1 MTHRLLTIFLALLL
15 AGPVSAQTAVPQN
28 REQVKMSFSPLV
40 KRAAP
45 AVVNVFS
52 RRVVRTQ
59 ASPLFND
66 PIFRQFFG
74 NNGPFGLQKERVEQ
88 SLGSGVIVGAD
99 GTVVTN
105 HHVIKDA
112 QEIRVVLADRREFD
126 AKVLLSD
133 QRTDLAVLKI
143 DAPREQLPM
152 LVLGDSDRVEVG
164 DLVLAIG
171 NPFGVGQTV
180 TSGIVSA
187 VARTAV
193 GVGDFRSFI
202 QTDAAINPGNSGGA
216 LIDLDGRLVG
226 INTAI
231 YSQSGGSIGIGFA
244 IPAALVRTILDGA
257 LHGGRIVR
265 PWLGAGGQSV
275 TSDIAQGLKMQHPG
289 GVLINEV
296 TPGGPAAQA
305 GLAVGDVVL
314 AIEGHEVDDSD
325 GMRFRLATMPATG
338 PAKLTVWRGGQRRE
352 VTAMLVPPPETPPR
366 NMVDM
371 KGQEPFAGATVGNL
385 NPAFVEELGLP
396 GNSKGVVVDKVTPG
410 TPAAQLGLQRGD
422 VIAGINDRNVETV
435 ARLQEALGSIN
446 GPWKLAIK
454 RGDKVLTV
462 VVRR

>member
-1 MTHRLLTIFLALLL
+1 MIYRLLTILLALVLS
-15 AGPVSAQTAVPQN
+15 GPVSAQTAVPQS
-28 REQVKMSFSPLV
+28 REQVKLSFSPVV

-52 RRVVRTQ
+52 KRVVRAQ

-88 SLGSGVIVGAD
+88 SLGSGVIVGSD
-99 GTVVTN
+99 GVIVTN

-112 QEIRVVLADRREFD
+112 QEIRVVLSDRREFD
-126 AKVLLSD
+126 AKLLLSD

-143 DAPREQLPM
+143 EALKEQLPM
-152 LVLGDSDRVEVG
+152 LPMGDSDGVEVG

-244 IPAALVRTILDGA
+244 IPTALVRTILDGA

-265 PWLGAGGQSV
+265 QIGRAHV
-275 TSDIAQGLKMQHPG
+275 
-289 GVLINEV
+289 
-296 TPGGPAAQA
+296 
-305 GLAVGDVVL
+305 
-314 AIEGHEVDDSD
+314 
-325 GMRFRLATMPATG
+325 
-338 PAKLTVWRGGQRRE
+338 
-352 VTAMLVPPPETPPR
+352 
-366 NMVDM
+366 
-371 KGQEPFAGATVGNL
+371 
-385 NPAFVEELGLP
+385 
-396 GNSKGVVVDKVTPG
+396 
-410 TPAAQLGLQRGD
+410 
-422 VIAGINDRNVETV
+422 
-435 ARLQEALGSIN
+435 
-446 GPWKLAIK
+446 
-454 RGDKVLTV
+454 
-462 VVRR
+462 

>member
-1 MTHRLLTIFLALLL
+1 MIYRLLTILLALVLS
-15 AGPVSAQTAVPQN
+15 GPVSAQTAVPQS
-28 REQVKMSFSPLV
+28 REQVKLSFSPVV

-52 RRVVRTQ
+52 KRVVRAQ

-88 SLGSGVIVGAD
+88 SLGSGVIVGSD
-99 GTVVTN
+99 GVIVTN

-112 QEIRVVLADRREFD
+112 QEIRVVLSDRREFD
-126 AKVLLSD
+126 AKLLLSD

-143 DAPREQLPM
+143 EALKEQLPM
-152 LVLGDSDRVEVG
+152 LPMGDSDGVEVG

-244 IPAALVRTILDGA
+244 IPTALVRTILDGA

-296 TPGGPAAQA
+296 TPGGPAAKA

-314 AIEGHEVDDSD
+314 AIEGHEVDDTD
-325 GMRFRLATMPATG
+325 GMRFRLATMPASG
-338 PAKLTVWRGGQRRE
+338 PARLTVWRANQRRE
-352 VTAMLVPPPETPPR
+352 VTVSLTPPPETPPR
-366 NMVDM
+366 NMM
-371 KGQEPFAGATVGNL
+371 EMRGQDPFAGATVGNL

-396 GNSKGVVVDKVTPG
+396 GNAKGVVVSKVAPG
-410 TPAAQLGLQRGD
+410 SPAAQLGLQRGD
-422 VIAGINDRNVETV
+422 VVASLNDKNIDTV
-435 ARLQEALGSIN
+435 ARLQEVTNAAT